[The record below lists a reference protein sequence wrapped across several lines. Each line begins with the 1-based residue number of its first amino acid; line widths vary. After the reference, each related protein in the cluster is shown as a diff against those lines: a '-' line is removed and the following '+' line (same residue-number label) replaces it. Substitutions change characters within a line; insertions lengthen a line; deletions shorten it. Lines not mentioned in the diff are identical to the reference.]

1 MAEKPTI
8 SFDAQGRVRVLDAE
22 QFRKTE
28 ELESECR
35 TFVSS
40 GCPAW
45 ALRLRVA
52 LSLHALSRPLDRDPG
67 VFRERT
73 SACAAAE

>member
-1 MAEKPTI
+1 M
-8 SFDAQGRVRVLDAE
+8 RVLDAE

-40 GCPAW
+40 TFISMSIGAT
-45 ALRLRVA
+45 AA
-52 LSLHALSRPLDRDPG
+52 G
-67 VFRERT
+67 VTLAF
-73 SACAAAE
+73 

>member
-8 SFDAQGRVRVLDAE
+8 SFDEQGRVRVLDAE

-40 GCPAW
+40 RF
-45 ALRLRVA
+45 L
-52 LSLHALSRPLDRDPG
+52 
-67 VFRERT
+67 
-73 SACAAAE
+73 AAG